1 MISWFELYILTHVSS
16 TDIFIERKKLDNK
29 LVNSTKA
36 EALCSAGSKK
46 QAKTDSADLT
56 YFLTTGA
63 NRKPRFQQQTT
74 HTELC

>member
-1 MISWFELYILTHVSS
+1 MIWATYF
-16 TDIFIERKKLDNK
+16 DNANNNIFIKKTLDNK
-29 LVNSTKA
+29 LVNLTKA
-36 EALCSAGSKK
+36 EALYSAGSKK
-46 QAKTDSADLT
+46 QAKTNSADLT